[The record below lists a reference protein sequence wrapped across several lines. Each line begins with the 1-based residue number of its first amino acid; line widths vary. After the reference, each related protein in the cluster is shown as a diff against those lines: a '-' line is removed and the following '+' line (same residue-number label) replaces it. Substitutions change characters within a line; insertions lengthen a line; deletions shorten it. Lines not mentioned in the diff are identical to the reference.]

1 MPEIARGDAKR
12 PVDEDVARVAAKL
25 PKYPGVGRLE
35 RFLVAG
41 PGKAHG
47 RPRAAVFVL
56 ACTNCNWT
64 FVGTEAALEQHERD
78 GSVAPHMPEMEAEV
92 AAVTRHRSITR
103 LEAAKPTTAPS
114 RRALLHGRAFAPA
127 LHLACTNSRCII
139 DIL

>member
-1 MPEIARGDAKR
+1 M
-12 PVDEDVARVAAKL
+12 ARVAAKL

-56 ACTNCNWT
+56 ACTNWT

-78 GSVAPHMPEMEAEV
+78 GSVAPHMPEMEAEG
-92 AAVTRHRSITR
+92 AAVTQHRSLTR
-103 LEAAKPTTAPS
+103 LEAAKPRTAPS
-114 RRALLHGRAFAPA
+114 RRAPSP
-127 LHLACTNSRCII
+127 HLCVSLFSSRVA
-139 DIL
+139 DR

>member
-92 AAVTRHRSITR
+92 SAVTRHRSLTR
-103 LEAAKPTTAPS
+103 LEAAKPRTAPS
-114 RRALLHGRAFAPA
+114 RRALLRACVVW
-127 LHLACTNSRCII
+127 LVCTPR
-139 DIL
+139 

>member
-1 MPEIARGDAKR
+1 M
-12 PVDEDVARVAAKL
+12 
-25 PKYPGVGRLE
+25 
-35 RFLVAG
+35 AG

-56 ACTNCNWT
+56 ACTNWT

-114 RRALLHGRAFAPA
+114 RRALLPGRAFAPA
-127 LHLACTNSRCII
+127 LHLACTNSKTYHRYTL
-139 DIL
+139 DVPSGKKRTTNMVHVHGHSD